1 MTVEEWIRHEIS
13 LQYELLKS
21 DGERRIDAFRERA
34 EEVRRRIDAL

>member
-13 LQYELLKS
+13 VQYEQLKS
-21 DGERRIDAFRERA
+21 DGERRINAFREKA

>member
-1 MTVEEWIRHEIS
+1 
-13 LQYELLKS
+13 LQYEQLKG